1 QRDNTRNLVHKPAP
15 TLTELSSVQDLFAGD
30 LLATGT
36 PSGCALSI
44 PSPTKQKIGA
54 LLPEAM
60 KWQVFMQVQAKRK
73 QYLKVG
79 DVVEASIRSQ

>member
-1 QRDNTRNLVHKPAP
+1 
-15 TLTELSSVQDLFAGD
+15 
-30 LLATGT
+30 TGT

-79 DVVEASIRSQ
+79 DVVEASIRSQDGRIDLGRQHNRVVAGS